1 MNRRVQDWRSR
12 PACGPGA
19 RCLRAARSAG
29 LTGALAF
36 CGILLF
42 GLLQGVSTMVIAG
55 WLAVIASFHR

>member
-1 MNRRVQDWRSR
+1 MNHGGQDWRSR

-29 LTGALAF
+29 LTGVLAL

-42 GLLQGVSTMVIAG
+42 GLLQAVSTTVIEG